1 MTRSESQSTPTK
13 QPSIGEIFRTYGPTY
28 REKYAKQM
36 HPEQLQAMAAIETCR
51 TAKAGS
57 TIYRCQQCGGYHHT
71 PQSCGNR
78 HCPTCQGA
86 NARRWLDAQ
95 LEKLLPC
102 VYFMMTFT
110 VPASIRR
117 FIRSHPKECYRAM
130 LVSAKHAI
138 TTLAKNPKYVGSANV
153 GITGVLHTWGR
164 DLNYHP
170 HTHWIVPGGALS
182 QDGEEWLPSRV
193 DFFVPV
199 TAASKI
205 YRAKFA
211 AEMKRCGLLA
221 KIPSKVWKQP
231 WNVNCKA
238 VGDGRRALGYLAP
251 YVFRVA
257 IGNRRI
263 VNVEPGPDGKGLVTF
278 TYRKTGSNRL
288 RKMTVTA
295 EEFIRRFLQHVLPRG
310 FQKVR
315 HYGFAHPRS
324 KTDWEQ
330 LSMLVTVTLNLVYV
344 LTVQAKPEPQRTI
357 FACPDCGGELRF
369 FDRTPSERERQR
381 AANQENVSEFA
392 KDFEAFRGVPN
403 SS

>member
-1 MTRSESQSTPTK
+1 MTRSESQSTATLSPT
-13 QPSIGEIFRTYGPTY
+13 IGEIFRTYGPAY
-28 REKYAKQM
+28 REKYAKKM
-36 HPEQLQAMAAIETCR
+36 HPEQLQAMAAIERCR
-51 TAKAGS
+51 TAEAGS
-57 TIYRCQQCGGYHHT
+57 TIFRCASCGGYHSS

-117 FIRSHPKECYRAM
+117 FIRSHPKECYRAL

-138 TTLAKNPKYVGSANV
+138 VTLAKNPKYVGSANV

-164 DLNYHP
+164 SLSYHP
-170 HTHWIVPGGALS
+170 HTHWIVPGGAIS
-182 QDGEEWLPSRV
+182 QDGNEWLPSRV
-193 DFFVPV
+193 DFFVPIY
-199 TAASKI
+199 AASKI

-211 AEMKRCGLLA
+211 EEMKRCGLLA
-221 KIPSKVWKQP
+221 KIPAKVWKQR

-238 VGDGRRALGYLAP
+238 VGDGRSALGYLAP

-263 VNVEPGPDGKGLVTF
+263 IKVEPGPDGKGLVTF

-288 RKMTVTA
+288 RSLPVTA

-310 FQKVR
+310 LQKVR

-324 KTDWEQ
+324 KTNWEQ
-330 LSMLVTVTLNLVYV
+330 LSMMVTVTLNLVYV
-344 LTVQAKPEPQRTI
+344 ITVQAKPERLRATLK
-357 FACPDCGGELRF
+357 CPDCGGELRF
-369 FDRTPSERERQR
+369 FDRKPSEQERQR
-381 AANQENVSEFA
+381 SLMGGITSEFA
-392 KDFEAFRGVPN
+392 KDFEAFRGTPN

>member
-1 MTRSESQSTPTK
+1 MIRSESQPTATT
-13 QPSIGEIFRTYGPTY
+13 QPTIGEIFRTYGPAY
-28 REKYAKQM
+28 RAKYAKQM
-36 HPEQLQAMAAIETCR
+36 HPEQLQAMHAIERCR
-51 TAKAGS
+51 TVKAGS
-57 TIYRCQQCGGYHHT
+57 TIFRCLSCGGFHHT
-71 PQSCGNR
+71 LRSCGNR
-78 HCPTCQGA
+78 HCPTCQGT
-86 NARRWLDAQ
+86 NAKRWLDAQ

-110 VPASIRR
+110 VPASIRS

-130 LVSAKHAI
+130 LVAAKHAI
-138 TTLAKNPKYVGSANV
+138 MTLAKNPKYVGSANV

-164 DLNYHP
+164 NLSYHP
-170 HTHWIVPGGALS
+170 HTHWIVPGGAIS
-182 QDGEEWLPSRV
+182 QDGQEWLPSRV

-199 TAASKI
+199 HAASKI
-205 YRAKFA
+205 YRGKFA

-231 WNVNCKA
+231 WNVNCQA
-238 VGDGRRALGYLAP
+238 VGDGRSALGYLAP

-263 VNVEPGPDGKGLVTF
+263 VKVEPGPDGNGRVTF

-288 RKMTVTA
+288 RAMTVAT
-295 EEFIRRFLQHVLPRG
+295 EEFIRRFLQHVLPSG

-324 KTDWEQ
+324 KTDWEN

-344 LTVQAKPEPQRTI
+344 LTVQAKPERQRATLK
-357 FACPDCGGELRF
+357 CPDCGGELQF
-369 FDRTPSERERQR
+369 FDLTPSERESQR
-381 AANQENVSEFA
+381 AAQRTIHSEFA
-392 KDFEAFRGVPN
+392 KDFERFREFTN